1 MAADEVQKLVDTWL
15 EVQNSGNAKEYT
27 KLYAKRMT
35 GIKRVGPKVSQ
46 YDRQRWLTDRVPR
59 FAKKQEVSVA
69 EVHTALTPALARV
82 TFVQTYATGTFKDV
96 GRKELLIVRED
107 GKLKIAKEEM
117 LESKVVGSE
126 PPPPPLPPEQFSLA
140 AAVTTSSWLVLG
152 PMTPGDAVTT
162 DAGNGKVLQRGAPW
176 AASAPL
182 APALASRFAVW
193 QGLDVVGYGP
203 AGQVCSGQV
212 VELAALSQITPHF
225 GTVQS
230 WDGVPASEGQPAE
243 PPTADKEVAKQLFE
257 LAGEAAVP
265 AARVEPAAGQSCQEA
280 LWYRAAKQPKAAPL
294 SKLAAK
300 EGAVFRAA
308 VAGLEQLAA
317 YTAVQKSFL
326 TDVPPPRPAQ
336 WSMWESPPD
345 VTVFAGGGKK
355 FVAVRKQAG
364 DFCGGFGGDVAGVW
378 LVAQDGAAP
387 RLQLI
392 ATHPELQDIEGVV
405 DIDGDGEP
413 EFLSNHTLWRK
424 VGPVWQPTQK
434 FEVPYLDCPC

>member
-1 MAADEVQKLVDTWL
+1 
-15 EVQNSGNAKEYT
+15 
-27 KLYAKRMT
+27 
-35 GIKRVGPKVSQ
+35 
-46 YDRQRWLTDRVPR
+46 
-59 FAKKQEVSVA
+59 
-69 EVHTALTPALARV
+69 
-82 TFVQTYATGTFKDV
+82 
-96 GRKELLIVRED
+96 
-107 GKLKIAKEEM
+107 
-117 LESKVVGSE
+117 
-126 PPPPPLPPEQFSLA
+126 
-140 AAVTTSSWLVLG
+140 
-152 PMTPGDAVTT
+152 
-162 DAGNGKVLQRGAPW
+162 
-176 AASAPL
+176 
-182 APALASRFAVW
+182 
-193 QGLDVVGYGP
+193 
-203 AGQVCSGQV
+203 
-212 VELAALSQITPHF
+212 
-225 GTVQS
+225 
-230 WDGVPASEGQPAE
+230 
-243 PPTADKEVAKQLFE
+243 
-257 LAGEAAVP
+257 
-265 AARVEPAAGQSCQEA
+265 